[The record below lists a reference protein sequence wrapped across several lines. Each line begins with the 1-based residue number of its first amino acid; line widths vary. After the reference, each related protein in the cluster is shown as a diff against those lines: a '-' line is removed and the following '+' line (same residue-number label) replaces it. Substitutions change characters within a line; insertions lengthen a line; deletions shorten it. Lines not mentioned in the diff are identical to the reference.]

1 MKRNATLLLSLS
13 ALMAAPSM
21 VAADNAYRAGQWV
34 VRGGL
39 TQVEPREDSENIK
52 ANGDTLLLG
61 ATLTSP
67 GQPSS
72 VGIDNDIQLGLTVE
86 YMLDDYWGVELLA
99 ETPFEHTATGKGAI
113 GGLKVADFKHLPPT
127 LSAVYHFSAGN
138 GFQPYVG
145 AGINYTFIYD
155 EELTSDSKAAFAGL
169 GLTGGKMKLDDSIG
183 PSLQV
188 GADYHVTGQ
197 WLINASVRWIDID
210 TEAKIK
216 FREGTRLTS
225 DIEVDPMVYTLSVG
239 YKF

>member
-1 MKRNATLLLSLS
+1 MKPYSALALS
-13 ALMAAPSM
+13 ALIAAP
-21 VAADNAYRAGQWV
+21 AALAVDTSYSAGQWV

-39 TQVEPREDSENIK
+39 TQTEPREDSDNIK
-52 ANGDTLLLG
+52 ANGEVLLLG
-61 ATLTSP
+61 GTLVTP

-86 YMLDDYWGVELLA
+86 YMLDANWGIELLA
-99 ETPFEHTATGKGAI
+99 ATPFEHTATGKGAI
-113 GGLKVADFKHLPPT
+113 GGLEIADFKHLPPT
-127 LSAVYHFSAGN
+127 LSAVYHFTAIN

-155 EELTSDSKAAFAGL
+155 EELTSDAKAAFSGL
-169 GLTGGKMKLDDSIG
+169 GLEGGKMKLDDSIG

-188 GADYHVTGQ
+188 GADYHVNEQ
-197 WLINASVRWIDID
+197 WLINASARWIDLD

-216 FREGTRLTS
+216 FNGGTTLTS
-225 DIEVDPMVYTLSVG
+225 DIEVDPMVYTVSVG